1 MKWKIKNHSITKLL
15 DGIKRLADFNENCK
29 TLLSSSDLKRAFQ
42 KLGDITK
49 NPDNL
54 SLMTAL
60 VLLFMVFSDSVNY
73 QTYSDFMLH
82 NTYTYIYRRE

>member
-1 MKWKIKNHSITKLL
+1 MKCKIRNHSITKLL

-29 TLLSSSDLKRAFQ
+29 TPLSSSDLKRAFQ

>member
-1 MKWKIKNHSITKLL
+1 MKCKIRNHSITKLL

-29 TLLSSSDLKRAFQ
+29 TLLPSSDLKRGFQ

>member
-1 MKWKIKNHSITKLL
+1 MKCKIRNHSITKLL

>member
-15 DGIKRLADFNENCK
+15 GGIKRLADFNENCK